1 MTEQTMDPRNEQMG
15 VNGGIP
21 AMSVEQIG
29 ANGGVQVMP
38 TVQLSSAQAVS
49 MAQIG
54 VSVNIPIK
62 PEEVLPL
69 NCQEALASYTEAEQK
84 EIMALADSIDV
95 RQIENVMSYG
105 AVALKRTFDQCGD
118 FLKDERGSQA
128 DQMVI
133 KQVIELSKRA
143 TESYE
148 DFNIELREPGLFQKF
163 LLRLM
168 GVGKNARTKKLQENA
183 ATSYKLLADL
193 KASCESWLG
202 ILKKAYGEIDYSVKS
217 DIEAAA
223 LLEKFIIAGKL
234 ADGRIQQEM
243 LAVQTQYQT
252 TGLQQHI
259 QEFQVLEEGYK
270 LFQITMNNLEKSRIM
285 YQLSLGQL
293 ALVKRSNRNVQISI
307 HTQVD
312 NSMALIGQQLR
323 NAILDAKTR
332 EVLEGQKAI
341 AKFNDELMKEVSKT
355 VGITGEETER
365 LIYAGFYNMEAAKE
379 AVTTVI
385 NSCKAIEKTATD
397 MLPKMRADM
406 TQIETLLKE
415 LEPAIGSIETL
426 KAGNSTPTS
435 VGSGQLKF

>member
-1 MTEQTMDPRNEQMG
+1 MTEQNLDPRNEQMG
-15 VNGGIP
+15 VNSNAAQVSAMQAGVSGG
-21 AMSVEQIG
+21 
-29 ANGGVQVMP
+29 
-38 TVQLSSAQAVS
+38 AQAMP

-54 VSVNIPIK
+54 VNINVPVR
-62 PEEVLPL
+62 PEEVVPL
-69 NCQEALASYTEAEQK
+69 NCQAALASYPEAEQK
-84 EIMALADSIDV
+84 EIRALADSIDV
-95 RQIENVMSYG
+95 RKIENVMSYG
-105 AVALKRTFDQCGD
+105 AVALKRTFDQCGE
-118 FLKDERGSQA
+118 FLKDERGSNA

-143 TESYE
+143 TDSYE
-148 DFNIELREPGLFQKF
+148 DFNIVLKEPGLFQKF
-163 LLRLM
+163 LLGLM
-168 GVGKNARTKKLQENA
+168 GSGKNARTKKLQENA

-202 ILKKAYGEIDYSVKS
+202 ILKKAYGEIEYSVKS
-217 DIEAAA
+217 DVEAAQ
-223 LLEKFIIAGKL
+223 LLEKFIIAGRL
-234 ADGRIQQEM
+234 AEGRVQQEM
-243 LAVQTQYQT
+243 LAVQEQYQQ
-252 TGLQQHI
+252 TGLQQYV
-259 QEFQVLEEGYK
+259 QEYQVFEEGYK

-323 NAILDAKTR
+323 NAVLDAKTR

-341 AKFNDELMKEVSKT
+341 ARFNDELMKEVSKT
-355 VGITGEETER
+355 IGITGEETEK

-385 NSCKAIEKTATD
+385 NSCKAIEKTATE

-426 KAGNSTPTS
+426 KTGNSTPTN

>member
-1 MTEQTMDPRNEQMG
+1 MSEQMLAEGQVMNIG
-15 VNGGIP
+15 VQAAAPVAPEDVVPLNYQAALATYIP
-21 AMSVEQIG
+21 AEQ
-29 ANGGVQVMP
+29 
-38 TVQLSSAQAVS
+38 
-49 MAQIG
+49 
-54 VSVNIPIK
+54 
-62 PEEVLPL
+62 
-69 NCQEALASYTEAEQK
+69 QEIMNLASK
-84 EIMALADSIDV
+84 IDV
-95 RQIENVMSYG
+95 RKIENVMSYG
-105 AVALKRTFDQCGD
+105 AEALKRTFDQCGD
-118 FLKDERGSQA
+118 FLKNERGSQA

-148 DFNIELREPGLFQKF
+148 DFNIELKEPGLFQKF
-163 LLRLM
+163 LLGVM
-168 GVGKNARTKKLQENA
+168 GRGKNPRIKKLQENA

-193 KASCESWLG
+193 KASCESWLDM
-202 ILKKAYGEIDYSVKS
+202 LKKAYGEIEYSAKS
-217 DIEAAA
+217 DVEAAQ

-234 ADGRIQQEM
+234 AEGRIEQEM
-243 LAVQTQYQT
+243 ADVQAQYQA
-252 TGLQQHI
+252 TGLQQYA
-259 QEFQVLEEGYK
+259 QDYQVLDEGYK

-293 ALVKRSNRNVQISI
+293 ALVKRSNRNVQVSI

-323 NAILDAKTR
+323 NAVLDAKTR

-355 VGITGEETER
+355 VGLTAEETER

-385 NSCKAIEKTATD
+385 SSCKAIEKTATE

-415 LEPAIGSIETL
+415 LEPSVGSIETL
-426 KAGNSTPTS
+426 KTGGSGTPTT
-435 VGSGQLKF
+435 VGSTALKF